1 MQRSGDF
8 VNLYCSSCG
17 YEEEVHF
24 KEVERRS
31 LRCPHCGHFIDYEEV
46 SIYSDKEDLSQFD
59 FDDELDNF
67 HW

>member
-8 VNLYCSSCG
+8 VNLYCSHCG

-31 LRCPHCGHFIDYEEV
+31 LRCPQCRHFIDYEEV
-46 SIYSDKEDLSQFD
+46 SIYTDKEDLPTIWE
-59 FDDELDNF
+59 DDSEILN
-67 HW
+67 W